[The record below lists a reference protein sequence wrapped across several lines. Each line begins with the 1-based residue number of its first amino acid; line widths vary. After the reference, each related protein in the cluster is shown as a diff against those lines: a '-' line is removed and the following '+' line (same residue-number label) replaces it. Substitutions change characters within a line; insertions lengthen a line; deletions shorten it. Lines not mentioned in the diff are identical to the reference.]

1 MLMQLINQQKTDI
14 SSPDQKKGNYAQ
26 DKQLEIAKQKL
37 KQESGHLHIA
47 KSSTLGKTRQNN
59 EKLGEVGKKISN
71 PLNKTVSE
79 SQKDSHGAPP
89 KLPLPQRHN
98 LSQGGNPVVQDTSP
112 KYDKPMIPILNLRQV
127 ETTNLN
133 QE

>member
-1 MLMQLINQQKTDI
+1 MLMQLINQQKTDM

-37 KQESGHLHIA
+37 KQESGQLHIA

-79 SQKDSHGAPP
+79 S
-89 KLPLPQRHN
+89 
-98 LSQGGNPVVQDTSP
+98 
-112 KYDKPMIPILNLRQV
+112 
-127 ETTNLN
+127 
-133 QE
+133 